1 MRFSI
6 IVPIYKVESFLHKCI
21 DSVLSQ
27 TYYDFELVLVDDGSP
42 DNCPAICDS
51 YALKDERIRVIHKPN
66 GGLVSARKAGV
77 EIALGKYSLAL
88 DGDDWLSEGCLQKL
102 SSVIDDFSPEVIRF
116 GYIYSEGENR
126 TSRCIKGYRK
136 GFYDRSQIDKEIMPS
151 LIYGEDANS
160 YPPSVWGCCFATSLY
175 KEEQLAVP
183 NEISIG
189 EDFAVTKP
197 IMVKASSV
205 YIMDDC
211 LYYYRANMVSM
222 TKNRKPYNL
231 RNYAYRCQHILNR
244 IDVDKYGLRNQLYRS
259 TVHGLFNAYAT
270 QFYQDKP
277 YSDIKECILASMS
290 EDLYKDVIEKVN
302 FDKPLNRR
310 LMAFALKHRLIRL
323 IWLYSKIR

>member
-1 MRFSI
+1 MLFSV
-6 IVPIYKVESFLHKCI
+6 IVPIYRVEAYLHKCI
-21 DSVLSQ
+21 DSVLNQ
-27 TYYDFELVLVDDGSP
+27 TYKDFELILVDDGSP
-42 DNCPAICDS
+42 DGCPAICDS
-51 YALKDERIRVIHKPN
+51 YAVKDKRVQVIHKTN

-77 EIALGKYSLAL
+77 EFATGKYSIAL
-88 DGDDWLSEGCLQKL
+88 DGDDWLAEDCLQRL
-102 SSVIDDFSPEVIRF
+102 SSVIEEFSPEVIRF
-116 GYIYSEGENR
+116 GHIYAEGEKY
-126 TSRCIKGYRK
+126 TSYCIQNYRK
-136 GFYDRSQIDKEIMPS
+136 GLYDRSQRDEEIMPS
-151 LIYGEDANS
+151 LIYGEDASS
-160 YPPSVWGCCFATSLY
+160 YPPSVWGCCFATNLY

-197 IMVKASSV
+197 IIVKASSL
-205 YIMDDC
+205 YIMEEC

-259 TVHGLFNAYAT
+259 TAHGLFNAYAT
-270 QFYQDKP
+270 QFYQNKK
-277 YSDIKECILASMS
+277 YSEIKECILASMS
-290 EDLYKDVIEKVN
+290 EEPYKDVIEKVN

-310 LMAFALKHRLIRL
+310 LMALALKHRLIRL